1 MQIPARG
8 ICWTSGLE
16 EPTVHLPSV
25 LRGAMESLG
34 FPPAGCAGAVGVC
47 HLQAQTIL
55 FATCCLTCQQFIPF
69 SSCTSQ
75 RLGSSSPH
83 S

>member
-8 ICWTSGLE
+8 MCWTSGLE
-16 EPTVHLPSV
+16 EPTVRLPSV
-25 LRGAMESLG
+25 LRGVMESLG
-34 FPPAGCAGAVGVC
+34 FPPAGCAGAVRVC

-55 FATCCLTCQQFIPF
+55 FATCCLTCQHFTPF
-69 SSCTSQ
+69 SSRASQ